1 MTGEA
6 LPLKGRSKDR
16 PSTWCFPMR
25 AHAKSNCHRP
35 HHRHSKGDR
44 ITEPQ
49 AASTRRHAVPR
60 LRGSATVSC
69 GNLQRRRSGTRATSG
84 RNARAG
90 QGHRR
95 PTHRHGANG
104 RRRCAELRGR
114 GVVVPGSPD
123 DAAGR
128 RDTSSR
134 SRRWCRCS
142 AAPSGT
148 LSRGAMPAWL
158 ERDSRAN
165 RTQHGQ
171 LHARLPRRVRGG
183 RVESTTDCGHLCGTR
198 QCLQGI
204 TPLPATPG

>member
-1 MTGEA
+1 VRRCLSRVAPRTDHRRGASRWVHTQSPIAAGPIIGIPRVTGSPN
-6 LPLKGRSKDR
+6 LRR
-16 PSTWCFPMR
+16 PRRDVMR
-25 AHAKSNCHRP
+25 YR
-35 HHRHSKGDR
+35 G
-44 ITEPQ
+44 
-49 AASTRRHAVPR
+49 

-69 GNLQRRRSGTRATSG
+69 GNLQRRRSGTLATSG

-198 QCLQGI
+198 RCLQGI